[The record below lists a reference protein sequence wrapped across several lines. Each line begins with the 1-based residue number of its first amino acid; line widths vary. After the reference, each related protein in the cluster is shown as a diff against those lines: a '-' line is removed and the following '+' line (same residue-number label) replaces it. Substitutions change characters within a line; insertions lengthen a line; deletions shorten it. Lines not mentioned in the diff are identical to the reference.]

1 MRTPVRGDQR
11 GVTLVELMIA
21 LVVLALG
28 VMAVGALFPTGARE
42 ASKDNVFTVAHY
54 HAQEKVE
61 QLQRRTWND
70 PALALGRHP
79 GTDEDL
85 GSVWRRWY
93 EVSSMPAP
101 LDNLRKITVSV
112 YWIGQSSD
120 TVTATTYVR
129 R

>member
-28 VMAVGALFPTGARE
+28 VMAVGALFPTGTRE
-42 ASKDNVFTVAHY
+42 ASKDNAYTVAHY
-54 HAQEKVE
+54 HAQEKLE
-61 QLQRRTWND
+61 ELRGKTWTD
-70 PALALGRHP
+70 PDLAPGRHP
-79 GTDEDL
+79 STVEDL

-93 EVSSMPAP
+93 DVEAMSAP